1 MERYFIVETKKDI
14 VMEPLLFHV
23 IGKGSLIVV
32 YQSEPNSEEYRIVNS
47 TIYNDNTQ
55 KISAVDV
62 KIVKELK

>member
-32 YQSEPNSEEYRIVNS
+32 SQSEPNSEEYRIVNS